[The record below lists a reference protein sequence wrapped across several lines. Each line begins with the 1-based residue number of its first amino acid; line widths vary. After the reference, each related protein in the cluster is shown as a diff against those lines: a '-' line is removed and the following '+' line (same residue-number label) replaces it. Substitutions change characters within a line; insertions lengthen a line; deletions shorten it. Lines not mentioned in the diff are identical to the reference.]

1 MSFVAAAIAGSALV
15 GAYSSNRAAKTQAEA
30 ANRATDVQSDI
41 FNRQVELQ
49 EPWRQAGINAL
60 GKLQSG
66 DVMGY
71 MDPSYQFRLSEG
83 LKAMQRTAAARGGL
97 LSGGALKEA
106 QRYGQGLAS
115 TEYGNAFNRL
125 ASLAGVGQTATNQL
139 GNAAGTYGSNVGNLM
154 TSGAASRAS
163 GYVGGAN
170 ALTGGLG
177 QYLNYTQN
185 QNLMNALLNRSVGA
199 PNYGWQGTS
208 LNQTFAG
215 TGGIGD

>member
-1 MSFVAAAIAGSALV
+1 MTFWTAGAIAGSALL
-15 GAYSSNRAAKTQAEA
+15 GAYSSNKAANTQAA
-30 ANRATDVQSDI
+30 AADQATQLQ
-41 FNRQVELQ
+41 REMWQKQLELQ
-49 EPWRQAGINAL
+49 QPYQQAGVNAL
-60 GKLQSG
+60 NKLSTG

-139 GNAAGTYGSNVGNLM
+139 GSAAGTYGSNVGNLM

-199 PNYGWQGTS
+199 NSIGYGTQY
-208 LNQTFAG
+208 
-215 TGGIGD
+215 TGEGPIGYAP